1 MAFRWIDIFQFQLQL
16 MKISRP
22 IGERAALNFRK
33 FLVLLSVVLFSSTGD
48 VMLSR
53 GMKQVGEIHLTNLG
67 SVFSALENF
76 WVLLGI
82 CFLLIF
88 FASYVTSLSWADLTF
103 VLPATSFSYVMMA
116 LLARTL
122 LHEHIS
128 VQRWC
133 GIMLIVAG
141 VGFVAGGPSHT
152 ERAAKV
158 TQPAPELA
166 KPKLMEAHK

>member
-1 MAFRWIDIFQFQLQL
+1 M
-16 MKISRP
+16 
-22 IGERAALNFRK
+22 NFRRY
-33 FLVLLSVVLFSSTGD
+33 LVLLSVMLFSSAGD

-53 GMKQVGEIHLTNLG
+53 GMRQVGEIHLNNLA
-67 SVFSALENF
+67 SVFSAVGNG

-88 FASYVTSLSWADLTF
+88 FASYLTALSWADLTY
-103 VLPATSFSYVMMA
+103 VLPATAFSYVVMA

-122 LHEHIS
+122 LHEQIS
-128 VQRWC
+128 GHRWC

-152 ERAAKV
+152 EHEEDAKQ
-158 TQPAPELA
+158 TPQP
-166 KPKLMEAHK
+166 PKLAERELVEAHK

>member
-1 MAFRWIDIFQFQLQL
+1 M
-16 MKISRP
+16 
-22 IGERAALNFRK
+22 
-33 FLVLLSVVLFSSTGD
+33 VLLSVVLFSAAGD

-67 SVFSALENF
+67 NMFSALGNF

-82 CFLLIF
+82 CFLIIF
-88 FASYVTSLSWADLTF
+88 FASYLTALSWADLTF
-103 VLPATSFSYVMMA
+103 VLPATAFSYVVMA
-116 LLARTL
+116 LLAHIL
-122 LHEHIS
+122 LHERVS

-152 ERAAKV
+152 EHEVKESE
-158 TQPAPELA
+158 PELA
-166 KPKLMEAHK
+166 DPKFVKARK

>member
-1 MAFRWIDIFQFQLQL
+1 L
-16 MKISRP
+16 S
-22 IGERAALNFRK
+22 FRK
-33 FLVLLSVVLFSSTGD
+33 YLVLLSVVLFSSTGD

-53 GMKQVGEIHLTNLG
+53 GMKQIGEIHLTNLG
-67 SVFSALENF
+67 SVFSALGNV

-82 CFLLIF
+82 FFLFIF
-88 FASYVTSLSWADLTF
+88 FASYLTSLSWADLTF
-103 VLPATSFSYVMMA
+103 VLPATAFGYVVMA
-116 LLARTL
+116 LLAHFL

-152 ERAAKV
+152 EPAAKLA
-158 TQPAPELA
+158 QPAPELA
-166 KPKLMEAHK
+166 DPKFMRADQ

>member
-1 MAFRWIDIFQFQLQL
+1 M
-16 MKISRP
+16 
-22 IGERAALNFRK
+22 NFRK
-33 FLVLLSVVLFSSTGD
+33 YLVLLSVVLFSAAGD

-67 SVFSALENF
+67 NMFSALGNF

-82 CFLLIF
+82 CFLIIF
-88 FASYVTSLSWADLTF
+88 FASYLTALSWADLTF
-103 VLPATSFSYVMMA
+103 VLPATAFSYVVMA
-116 LLARTL
+116 LLAHIL
-122 LHEHIS
+122 LHERVS

-152 ERAAKV
+152 EHEAKES
-158 TQPAPELA
+158 APELA
-166 KPKLMEAHK
+166 DPKFVKARK

>member
-1 MAFRWIDIFQFQLQL
+1 M
-16 MKISRP
+16 
-22 IGERAALNFRK
+22 NFRK
-33 FLVLLSVVLFSSTGD
+33 YLVLLSVVLFSAAGD

-67 SVFSALENF
+67 NMFSALGNF

-82 CFLLIF
+82 CFLIIF
-88 FASYVTSLSWADLTF
+88 FASYLTALSWADLTF
-103 VLPATSFSYVMMA
+103 VLPATAFSYVVMA
-116 LLARTL
+116 LLAHIL
-122 LHEHIS
+122 LHERVS

-152 ERAAKV
+152 EHEAKEL
-158 TQPAPELA
+158 APELA
-166 KPKLMEAHK
+166 DPKFVKARK